1 MTAQDR
7 NLVQLCFYGKLKE
20 VRDAIADG
28 ASVNRKGHRN
38 STCLIAA
45 VVSCHWDIVSLLLEH
60 PEIEVNA
67 KDDNNQTAILIACE
81 IGTIEVIRLLLA
93 RGANPNE
100 RGLNGD
106 TCLMVAVG
114 GRLTRHVEVVSL
126 CWSSQISI

>member
-7 NLVQLCFYGKLKE
+7 NLAQLCFYGKLEE

-45 VVSCHWDIVSLLLEH
+45 ATSCHMEIVSLLLEH

-67 KDDNNQTAILIACE
+67 KDDFNQTKQF
-81 IGTIEVIRLLLA
+81 
-93 RGANPNE
+93 
-100 RGLNGD
+100 GLK
-106 TCLMVAVG
+106 V
-114 GRLTRHVEVVSL
+114 
-126 CWSSQISI
+126 